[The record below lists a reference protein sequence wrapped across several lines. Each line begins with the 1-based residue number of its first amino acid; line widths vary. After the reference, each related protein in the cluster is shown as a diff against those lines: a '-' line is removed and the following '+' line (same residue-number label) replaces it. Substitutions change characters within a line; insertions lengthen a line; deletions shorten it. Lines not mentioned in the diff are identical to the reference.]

1 MKTESERRYQSQL
14 KLIDYQLNKIQS
26 KLKQYESIGCILL
39 NSENEK
45 RSDIGRLVM
54 SLITEIDRQTSG
66 IQSAVEDLKQL
77 R

>member
-1 MKTESERRYQSQL
+1 MQTESERRYQSQL
-14 KLIDYQLNKIQS
+14 KLIDYQLNKIQA

-39 NSENEK
+39 NFENEK
-45 RSDIGRLVM
+45 RSDIGRVVM

-66 IQSAVEDLKQL
+66 IQSAVENLKQL